1 MARLPKLLLRKLG
14 YEIKRV
20 SKAAPSLMSFL
31 RDRGVD
37 LVLDIG
43 ANRGQFGKLLRA
55 EGYSG
60 AILSFEPVKEMFDE
74 LKNTAAR
81 NGSKNGSTDGS
92 WRVFNCGLSDAA
104 GEADINVSENSVFS
118 SLHSLTSTAEGFD
131 RTARVVEKQRIA
143 LRRLDEFSGEI
154 DGRRAFL
161 KIDTQGHERQVLD
174 GAGVLLRQLWGVQL
188 ELPITPLYQSTWT
201 IADALKYMEER
212 GFAICQ
218 ITAVNKHTLDPSAF
232 VDLDAIFRRI
242 DPRLD
247 GKG

>member
-1 MARLPKLLLRKLG
+1 VAKLPKLLLRKLG

-20 SKAAPSLMSFL
+20 SKSAPSLMSFL

-60 AILSFEPVKEMFDE
+60 AILSFEPVKEMFDA

-81 NGSKNGSTDGS
+81 DGSKNGSL
-92 WRVFNCGLSDAA
+92 WRVFNYGLSDAA

-118 SLHSLTSTAEGFD
+118 SLHSLASTAEGFD

-174 GAGVLLRQLWGVQL
+174 GAGLLLRQLYGVQL

-201 IADALKYMEER
+201 ISDALKYMEER

>member
-1 MARLPKLLLRKLG
+1 MAKLPKLLLRKLG

-20 SKAAPSLMSFL
+20 SKSAPSLMSFL

-43 ANRGQFGKLLRA
+43 ANRGQFGKLLRE

-60 AILSFEPVKEMFDE
+60 TILSFEPVKEMFDA
-74 LKNTAAR
+74 LKNTAVR
-81 NGSKNGSTDGS
+81 DGSKNGSL

-143 LRRLDEFSGEI
+143 LRRLDEFSGEL

-174 GAGVLLRQLWGVQL
+174 GAGGLLRQLCGVQL